1 MATKLTG
8 KQLTKVSKKDLA
20 EAIDDGNGAFFSPDG
35 KRLIKFTNKNLTKYA
50 VNEGTEII
58 ADEAFLCMKNLKE
71 ITIPNTVTYIGK
83 SAFVSLRS
91 IKKIVLP
98 DSVKYLGE
106 MAFMDCI
113 SLKEIVLPDTL
124 THIGG
129 MAFDSCR
136 SLKKVMIPKR
146 LKTLESAAFSGCLQ
160 IEIASNSK
168 RFIIKNDFLI
178 DNKNKAPLYYFGKDK
193 KVVMPKGIT
202 RIDWPVFIG
211 SQVEEITVS
220 DSVTTLGYRAF
231 NDCPEL
237 QIVILPATITEIVG
251 VTFTMCKSLKEVC
264 VPKQCKEA
272 YLKMIYE
279 SLAVTPHIIAFKIP
293 QMALSILKPTE
304 FSIPESYMSKILTV
318 KYWELL
324 VEI

>member
-20 EAIDDGNGAFFSPDG
+20 EAIDDGNGALYSPDG
-35 KRLIKFTNKNLTKYA
+35 KRLIKFKNKNLSIYA
-50 VNEGTEII
+50 VKEGTEII

-71 ITIPNTVTYIGK
+71 ITIPDTVTHIGK

-106 MAFMDCI
+106 MAFMGCV
-113 SLKEIVLPDTL
+113 SLKEIILPDAL
-124 THIGG
+124 THIGS
-129 MAFDSCR
+129 MAFAYCR
-136 SLKKVMIPKR
+136 SLKKVIILKR
-146 LKTLESAAFSGCLQ
+146 LKTLECAAFSGCLQ

-178 DNKNKAPLYYFGKDK
+178 DNKDKVPHYYFGKDK

-202 RIDWPVFIG
+202 RIDWPVFSG
-211 SQVEEITVS
+211 SQVEEITVP

-237 QIVILPATITEIVG
+237 QKVILPATITEIVG
-251 VTFTMCKSLKEVC
+251 ITFAICKSLKEVC
-264 VPKQCKEA
+264 VPKQCKKA
-272 YLKMIYE
+272 YLKMIHE
-279 SLAVTPHIIAFKIP
+279 
-293 QMALSILKPTE
+293 ALSAIPHLNEYNT
-304 FSIPESYMSKILTV
+304 PESFMSKILPV